1 MVKRRRKQGGQALV
15 EIALVLPIL
24 LMVLMG
30 IIDFGRVFHGY
41 LTVTNAARTAV
52 RQAAVGV
59 SDTMVIQT
67 ARDSAGSLDVTQLNV
82 SITPTQ
88 FQRYPGNSVTVVVSY
103 NLSILTP
110 IMRSFM
116 PNPFTINGKAVM
128 ILE

>member
-1 MVKRRRKQGGQALV
+1 M

-41 LTVTNAARTAV
+41 LAVTNAARTAV

-59 SDTMVIQT
+59 NDTVVVQT
-67 ARDSAGSLDVTQLNV
+67 AKDSAGSLDVSQVNV
-82 SITPTQ
+82 IITPAQ
-88 FQRYPGNSVTVVVSY
+88 YQRYPGGSVTVEVRY
-103 NLSILTP
+103 DLSILTP

-116 PNPFTINGKAVM
+116 PNPFTINGRAVM

>member
-1 MVKRRRKQGGQALV
+1 M